1 MIHMTE
7 LVYKQI
13 GGLGNFFIHLTSMDE
28 KCTKLHESVYEHEVS
43 NCITINGFTRVSYE
57 GIQPE
62 APIYINPYT
71 YNNIHNK
78 IRNIIKPTTFMEELI
93 SKHEHILDDVSC
105 GISIRRGTYAVDSV
119 QYSDGTEQ
127 DVSHYFCSDE
137 GLKNFEKIIEK
148 SPGKVFVSSDSTIT
162 INTLVSKFGEKIKT
176 LNTKTFTIA
185 MKQDQ
190 KPSMKDYQNSFLKFF
205 ILSKCPKLYLT
216 GGRGDMVGFS
226 TYAYMA
232 SIYGSKP
239 IEIVFNKCI

>member
-1 MIHMTE
+1 MSE

-71 YNNIHNK
+71 YNNIHSK

-119 QYSDGTEQ
+119 QHSDGTEQ
-127 DVSHYFCSDE
+127 DISYYFCSDE

-190 KPSMKDYQNSFLKFF
+190 KPSMEDYQNSFLKFF